1 MKMYKVLSIVCLMII
16 AGQSEEVPTSEDVN
30 ETLTEGEEVS
40 KVRFLLEKNLANVT
54 TLNSKTKTA

>member
-1 MKMYKVLSIVCLMII
+1 MKMHKIVSIVCLMII

-40 KVRFLLEKNLANVT
+40 KVRFFIFF
-54 TLNSKTKTA
+54 

>member
-1 MKMYKVLSIVCLMII
+1 MCLMII

-40 KVRFLLEKNLANVT
+40 KVRFLFIKKSRERNDA
-54 TLNSKTKTA
+54 KTQTQTA

>member
-1 MKMYKVLSIVCLMII
+1 MSLMII

-40 KVRFLLEKNLANVT
+40 KVRFLFIKKSRERNDA
-54 TLNSKTKTA
+54 KTQTQTA

>member
-1 MKMYKVLSIVCLMII
+1 MCLMII